1 MNPIFQKHQCLSEGE
16 IQDYLGNRLS
26 GEERHRVEN
35 HLLDC
40 ALCSDALEGWALLE
54 EDRQSA
60 KSSARV
66 RRMPWRFF
74 AVAAAILALMVAVVW
89 VYSGISPS
97 DRLFAEYYE
106 TYEDDL
112 SVQMRNGGNARAPE
126 KQQLSGGLEAYISQ
140 NYSESI
146 ALLQPFV
153 QDNPDHLVAR
163 YYLGLSYL
171 EEKKWAE
178 AETQLAAVQSAHLE
192 YWEES
197 TWYLALLYVKTERN
211 DGARE
216 ALQSLISARSGR
228 YYEKA
233 EKLLSKL

>member
-1 MNPIFQKHQCLSEGE
+1 MKPIFQKHQCLSEGD
-16 IQDYLGNRLS
+16 IQDYLGNQLS

-40 ALCSDALEGWALLE
+40 PLCSDALEGLALLE
-54 EDRQSA
+54 EDRQGLKPA
-60 KSSARV
+60 ARI

-89 VYSGISPS
+89 VFSGTSPS
-97 DRLFAEYYE
+97 GRLFAEYYE

-126 KQQLSGGLEAYISQ
+126 KQLLSGGLEAYISKS
-140 NYSESI
+140 YSESI

-153 QDNPDHLVAR
+153 LDNPDHLVAR
-163 YYLGLSYL
+163 YYLGLSYM
-171 EEKKWAE
+171 EEENWTE
-178 AETQLAAVQSAHLE
+178 AETQLTAVRSAHLE

-197 TWYLALLYVKTERN
+197 TWYLALLYIKTDRKDE
-211 DGARE
+211 ARE

>member
-1 MNPIFQKHQCLSEGE
+1 MKPIFQEHRCLSEGD

-40 ALCSDALEGWALLE
+40 PLCSDALEGLALLE
-54 EDRQSA
+54 EDRQELKAPS
-60 KSSARV
+60 RV

-97 DRLFAEYYE
+97 GRLYAEFYE
-106 TYEDDL
+106 TYKHDL

-140 NYSESI
+140 YYSESI

-153 QDNPDHLVAR
+153 EDNPNHLVAR
-163 YYLGLSYL
+163 YYLGLSYM

-178 AETQLAAVQSAHLE
+178 AETQLTAVQSAHLE

-197 TWYLALLYVKTERN
+197 TWYLALLYIKTDRKDE
-211 DGARE
+211 ARE

-228 YYEKA
+228 YNEKA
-233 EKLLSKL
+233 RKLLSKL